1 MSKLLQ
7 QYERK
12 GDKKNS
18 PFFEEYLEKIYLRR
32 EQYGFDE
39 LVNYLRACIIQ
50 VGNGDAIPYLAE
62 LYLMT
67 PYRFSVGFRGKTH
80 NIYVL
85 TIKKEYPAMI
95 ILEPHDSNY
104 IDNFTYTNMLFPRAK
119 EKKHAKYIG
128 ELFSSNNVKEL
139 KKILSSQEIR
149 FQEKEQIP
157 NSFLAND
164 NFTFSQISYF
174 SGNVIGYTESDLTDF
189 TSLGLGEPFTL
200 SQEDE
205 KTLEK
210 SDKLQR
216 HFGLH
221 DLIRGIDHLAS
232 RVLCGDRE
240 HAILEFMCMTNY
252 YFWGAYN
259 IEDMNSSTN
268 VSRNPRVTNEL
279 LSPAKVFTAN
289 NTPFYTKSI
298 DGLAS
303 PTEDFVRNFGKRMH
317 HMAYEVED
325 GAQEDGMKNI
335 DYVVGK
341 LITSDV
347 KFLEQIIGECTDFP
361 DLKQIFSK
369 SSKYSVLITEYVQRC
384 QGYEGFFSK
393 ENVAYL
399 TKAAGADEALHVPG
413 HD

>member
-1 MSKLLQ
+1 MSRLLQ

-347 KFLEQIIGECTDFP
+347 KFL
-361 DLKQIFSK
+361 
-369 SSKYSVLITEYVQRC
+369 
-384 QGYEGFFSK
+384 
-393 ENVAYL
+393 
-399 TKAAGADEALHVPG
+399 
-413 HD
+413 